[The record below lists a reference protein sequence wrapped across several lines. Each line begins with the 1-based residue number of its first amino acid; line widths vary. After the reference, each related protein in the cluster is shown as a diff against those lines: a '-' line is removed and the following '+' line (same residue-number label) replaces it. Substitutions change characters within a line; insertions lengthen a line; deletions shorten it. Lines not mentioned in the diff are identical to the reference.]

1 MSDSNA
7 HPPDAPPTARP
18 RKKRWQ
24 TRLRRW
30 ISGQLIAVMVSL
42 LPRLYMAYMRLVE
55 VTSSHDDETLTNLIV
70 GAVERHDRV
79 IALLWHQEV
88 FSVAYNYRK
97 LYGHT
102 LASVSDFGNIIT
114 EMLRRCNFV
123 ILRGGSGS
131 HSRKRRV
138 LPTLIEHMET
148 NHRVMYGLT
157 VDGSRGPV
165 HKLKPGGPSIGRACH
180 APIIC
185 VRTRYRRGITL
196 PTWDRAQIPLPFN
209 RRITLASGP
218 YWIEPT
224 ADETALEAFRQ
235 HLESE
240 LLELTHRVYEVL
252 GTRRS
257 QRFGF
262 PSGWEARWPEEQ
274 LGSPQ
279 GPYDLNPDRP
289 PPWAHRIPGT
299 AQSVAH
305 PSSEAHPAIR
315 HNPPSG
321 VTGPSQ
327 RCSVKTNK

>member
-1 MSDSNA
+1 L
-7 HPPDAPPTARP
+7 APLVTMTEPHERSGAAPSKHRW
-18 RKKRWQ
+18 RKARWQ

-30 ISGQLIAVMVSL
+30 LAGYAMASLVFL
-42 LPRLYMAYMRLVE
+42 LPRLYMAYMWLVE
-55 VTSSHDDETLTNLIV
+55 VTSRHDDETLTRLIV

-102 LASVSDFGNIIT
+102 LASVSDFGDIIT

-131 HSRKRRV
+131 KSRKRHV

-165 HKLKPGGPSIGRACH
+165 HKLKPGGPMIARACR
-180 APIIC
+180 APVLC

-218 YWIEPT
+218 YWIAPD
-224 ADETALEAFRQ
+224 ADAAALETFRE
-235 HLESE
+235 HLEGE
-240 LLELTHRVYEVL
+240 LLELTDRVYAEL
-252 GTRRS
+252 GTGRARH
-257 QRFGF
+257 FGF
-262 PSGWEARWPEEQ
+262 PRNWKSRWVDDH
-274 LGSPQ
+274 LGVAQ
-279 GPYDLNPDRP
+279 GPYDLDPNRP
-289 PPWAHRIPGT
+289 PPWAHY
-299 AQSVAH
+299 
-305 PSSEAHPAIR
+305 
-315 HNPPSG
+315 PSG
-321 VTGPSQ
+321 ADAAQDAATSRVDA
-327 RCSVKTNK
+327 